1 MKNYFKAIDEVVDKR
16 IDNNLTYVGI
26 ISVLM
31 VSQLLNIP
39 FVNGIIL
46 VLFLLLIRIGWDLI
60 HPKSREQK
68 RYRQTLSIASFF
80 IFLTAIIWI
89 IISVL
94 LPYLFGILY

>member
-16 IDNNLTYVGI
+16 IDNNLTFIGI

-31 VSQLLNIP
+31 VCQILNKP
-39 FVNGIIL
+39 FVYGLIL
-46 VLFLLLIRIGWDLI
+46 VMFLFLVRIGWDLI

-89 IISVL
+89 IISL
-94 LPYLFGILY
+94 LFPYLFGILY